1 MTTHKSKVSPG
12 LNALHGYLCPVLK
25 RPPCPEETDYVDP
38 WLLIFRCRFPAQVSG
53 RGLMDC
59 KLNYP
64 PTERECVMCRKSCP
78 DLRDITNENG
88 GFVFLFFLLSISL
101 SFSLIFSQCPY
112 SQCPLP
118 LSLSLPPPPSLTLS
132 HSGSYVSSCPWIRM
146 VFTIYLTR
154 P

>member
-101 SFSLIFSQCPY
+101 SFS
-112 SQCPLP
+112 
-118 LSLSLPPPPSLTLS
+118 PSLFFS
-132 HSGSYVSSCPWIRM
+132 
-146 VFTIYLTR
+146 
-154 P
+154 